1 MSKVR
6 YVGIKLAETVDS
18 FYVLLILVPLGHV
31 FNLFCKVMN
40 TRRYIIILTSGSTVR
55 NAL

>member
-40 TRRYIIILTSGSTVR
+40 TRHCIIIITSGSILR